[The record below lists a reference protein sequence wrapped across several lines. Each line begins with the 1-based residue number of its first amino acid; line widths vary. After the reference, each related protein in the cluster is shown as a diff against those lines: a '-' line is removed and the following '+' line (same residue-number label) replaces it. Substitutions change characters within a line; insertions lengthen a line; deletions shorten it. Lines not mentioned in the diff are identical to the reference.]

1 MSDILSLADWAVKSA
16 RDRGASQ
23 AEAYVTRGTEINVHL
38 ENNAIK
44 IARSQTQDGIGVR
57 VFVDR
62 GLGFA
67 SVNQLEEESASG
79 AVDRAL
85 ALAAAA
91 PADEANRLPGPGGL
105 PEVEGLY
112 HDAARDFAISDALRL
127 SREMIQEAREYDS
140 RVQVESGIFVANVS
154 ERAIQNSEGVRAH
167 EKGSLFEYFVI
178 GSAEQNGEVSAFQ
191 FEFGADRDPADIDVR
206 SVAREFARKSVDSLG
221 AGKGESFVGSV
232 ILSPGAVL
240 QLLLRVLLASLSSD
254 NVQKGMSR
262 LEGKVG
268 QAVASPMFTMEDD
281 ATLKGGV
288 DSSTFDREGVP
299 RARLPLIREGVL
311 QSYLY
316 NTYCARKE
324 NRTSTGHAS
333 GGTRTV
339 PGIAS
344 TNVLISPGE
353 PTLEELVEDT
363 KKGVLV
369 TRFSG
374 PPNPFSG
381 EFSGVVKGG
390 FLIEDGK
397 RTRPLLGTLIA
408 GNVFDLLSDVSGLS
422 KETRRVM
429 SLVSPYIRTENVSI
443 TSG

>member
-1 MSDILSLADWAVKSA
+1 
-16 RDRGASQ
+16 
-23 AEAYVTRGTEINVHL
+23 
-38 ENNAIK
+38 
-44 IARSQTQDGIGVR
+44 
-57 VFVDR
+57 
-62 GLGFA
+62 
-67 SVNQLEEESASG
+67 
-79 AVDRAL
+79 
-85 ALAAAA
+85 
-91 PADEANRLPGPGGL
+91 
-105 PEVEGLY
+105 
-112 HDAARDFAISDALRL
+112 
-127 SREMIQEAREYDS
+127 
-140 RVQVESGIFVANVS
+140 
-154 ERAIQNSEGVRAH
+154 
-167 EKGSLFEYFVI
+167 
-178 GSAEQNGEVSAFQ
+178 
-191 FEFGADRDPADIDVR
+191 
-206 SVAREFARKSVDSLG
+206 
-221 AGKGESFVGSV
+221 
-232 ILSPGAVL
+232 
-240 QLLLRVLLASLSSD
+240 
-254 NVQKGMSR
+254 
-262 LEGKVG
+262 
-268 QAVASPMFTMEDD
+268 MFTMEDD